1 MIPLTLGLALVAC
14 STYCLAGAP
23 HLTRALKRKFPS
35 DGPQEKVR
43 ANSRHKLKATVGIFT
58 GLSLGLAPLVL
69 VLLDLLS
76 ARSREA
82 LGEVFL
88 GLMFF
93 APAFSIWGAAHLA
106 WHRGASPM
114 LPVIAGGFG
123 FVIMWLM
130 AALQNMP
137 LVLMGYTF
145 VTIAPVL
152 VVFFLKAGTRQKRF

>member
-1 MIPLTLGLALVAC
+1 MLCISPG
-14 STYCLAGAP
+14 P
-23 HLTRALKRKFPS
+23 RRKFPS
-35 DGPQEKVR
+35 DGPQEKSEQIQAQASNCGHLHR
-43 ANSRHKLKATVGIFT
+43 T
-58 GLSLGLAPLVL
+58 LSSLAPLVL

-93 APAFSIWGAAHLA
+93 APAFSIWELRTSFA
-106 WHRGASPM
+106 HRGASPM

-137 LVLMGYTF
+137 LVLMGYTL

-152 VVFFLKAGTRQKRF
+152 VVFFLKAAPARKILSPQLL

>member
-1 MIPLTLGLALVAC
+1 MLRISP
-14 STYCLAGAP
+14 
-23 HLTRALKRKFPS
+23 ALKRKFPS
-35 DGPQEKVR
+35 DGPQEKSEQIR
-43 ANSRHKLKATVGIFT
+43 GAKLKATVGIFT

-93 APAFSIWGAAHLA
+93 APAFSIWGRAPSFAP
-106 WHRGASPM
+106 RRFTM

-137 LVLMGYTF
+137 LVLMGYT
-145 VTIAPVL
+145 L
-152 VVFFLKAGTRQKRF
+152 